1 MRARQ
6 GGPTLKRLIV
16 VICALASAALLAVPA
31 ANAGDAH
38 RARHIVRVAIKECA
52 KEKRADPVAFHEKYG
67 RHATRRCVL
76 THIRDAIHA
85 VRAAARECR
94 AEQAADPVAFRE
106 KYGNKLGRHAFR
118 RCVAVHVRAGEAT

>member
-1 MRARQ
+1 
-6 GGPTLKRLIV
+6 LKKSIV

-67 RHATRRCVL
+67 RHAMRRCVL
-76 THIRDAIHA
+76 THVRDAIH
-85 VRAAARECR
+85 VIRAAARECR
-94 AEQAADPVAFRE
+94 AERAADPVAFRE
-106 KYGNKLGRHAFR
+106 KYGNRLGRHAFR
-118 RCVAVHVRAGEAT
+118 RCVRVHLAVPEPAG